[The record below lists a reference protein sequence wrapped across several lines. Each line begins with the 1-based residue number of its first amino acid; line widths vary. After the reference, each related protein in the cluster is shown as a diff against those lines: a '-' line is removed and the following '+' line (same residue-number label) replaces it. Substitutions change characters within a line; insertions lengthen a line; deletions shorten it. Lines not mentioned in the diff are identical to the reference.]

1 MGFIKIR
8 QQISDKNR
16 ANFVLN
22 KWRLLNVFL
31 INESI
36 KKSTLNARI
45 HSYQSININ
54 RYLYREESSS

>member
-54 RYLYREESSS
+54 RNLYREESSS